1 MNARTFGKKNAVG
14 GDGDA
19 IASRRA
25 AFVADERARADRIA
39 ESEVFEAPAAA
50 VRAKVAD
57 VVAEPETAPPVILNR
72 SLKIAYALWLTLGV
86 FGAHRFYLARP
97 LTGAILATLS
107 IASFVM
113 VAREHYPYFAGI
125 AVAVMWMVA
134 DGFLIEPMHRKL
146 TGGAF
151 AK

>member
-1 MNARTFGKKNAVG
+1 MNARTFGKKNAMAG
-14 GDGDA
+14 GDDA

-25 AFVADERARADRIA
+25 VFVADERVRAERIA
-39 ESEVFEAPAAA
+39 ETEVFEAPAAA

-57 VVAEPETAPPVILNR
+57 IVAEPETAPPVIFNR
-72 SLKIAYALWLTLGV
+72 SLKVAYALWLTLGV
-86 FGAHRFYLARP
+86 LGAHRFYLGRP
-97 LTGAILATLS
+97 ITGAILATLAA
-107 IASFVM
+107 ASFVM
-113 VAREHYPYFAGI
+113 VARQHYPYFAGI

>member
-14 GDGDA
+14 SGGDA

-25 AFVADERARADRIA
+25 AFAADERARAERIA

-50 VRAKVAD
+50 VRAKVAEAA
-57 VVAEPETAPPVILNR
+57 AEPETAPPAILNR
-72 SLKIAYALWLTLGV
+72 SLKAAYALWLTLGV

-97 LTGAILATLS
+97 LTGAILAGLTT
-107 IASFVM
+107 ASLVM
-113 VAREHYPYFAGI
+113 VAREHYPWFAGI
-125 AVAVMWMVA
+125 AAAVLWMA
-134 DGFLIEPMHRKL
+134 GDGFLIERMHRKL

>member
-1 MNARTFGKKNAVG
+1 MNARTFGKKGAG
-14 GDGDA
+14 GGGDA
-19 IASRRA
+19 IAARRA
-25 AFVADERARADRIA
+25 AFVAGERDRAERIA
-39 ESEVFEAPAAA
+39 ESEVFEAPAEA

-57 VVAEPETAPPVILNR
+57 VVAAPETAPPVILDR
-72 SLKIAYALWLTLGV
+72 SLKVAYVLWLLLGI

-97 LTGAILATLS
+97 ITGAILAT
-107 IASFVM
+107 IATASLVM
-113 VAREHYPYFAGI
+113 VAREHYPWFAGI
-125 AVAVMWMVA
+125 AVAVLWMVG

>member
-1 MNARTFGKKNAVG
+1 MNARTFGKKNAVASG
-14 GDGDA
+14 GDA
-19 IASRRA
+19 NASRRA
-25 AFVADERARADRIA
+25 AFVADERARAERIA

-50 VRAKVAD
+50 VRAKVAE

-72 SLKIAYALWLTLGV
+72 SLKVAYALWLTLGV
-86 FGAHRFYLARP
+86 AGAHRFYLARP
-97 LTGAILATLS
+97 LTGAILATLF
-107 IASFVM
+107 IASLVM
-113 VAREHYPYFAGI
+113 VAREHYPWFAGI

-134 DGFLIEPMHRKL
+134 DAFLIEPMHRRL

>member
-14 GDGDA
+14 GGGDA

-25 AFVADERARADRIA
+25 AFVADERARAERVA

-50 VRAKVAD
+50 VRAKAAE
-57 VVAEPETAPPVILNR
+57 VVAELETAPPVILNR
-72 SLKIAYALWLTLGV
+72 SLKVAYALWLGLGV

-97 LTGAILATLS
+97 LTAAILATLF

-125 AVAVMWMVA
+125 AVAVMWMVG